1 MAEQVFTTVQDGV
14 GVITLNRPPSN
25 VLTPELRLVLDQH
38 LDQAMANPDVIG
50 IVLTGVGSSFC
61 VGVDIAE
68 YNGPL
73 SHPWVSDLCTKIENS
88 PKPIVA
94 AMQASAMGAG
104 LELALAAHARVARAD
119 TRLAMPDIKL
129 GMIPGA
135 GATQRLPRILGA
147 QRALEILLSGQV
159 FHASDP
165 RVARLITQLTQT
177 SPVDGACELALKLAH
192 SGQWKTARDKCAG
205 FSDPVSYQALVNGLK
220 AQMRDRSGA
229 AGDILH
235 CVENAQLLPL
245 AQGLA
250 FERVVFDDR
259 IASPAARCAR
269 HYLMA
274 EKFAASP
281 PRFDGAKG
289 APIRQI
295 ALLGTRDRLGEL
307 AVLLLN
313 AGFGVKITCSEAPD
327 AQAFD
332 AWITRALQNLVKQ
345 GKWSEAQFA
354 QRMTQLE
361 CSTNFANL
369 AQSDLIIDDGST
381 PPGRAF
387 DLRGDAIWC
396 VLEPET
402 TAKTRAAEMAVKK
415 PAIGLHPYQPMSER
429 QIVELSYPAQ
439 QGASDV
445 AAVMGVVRRLGKSAI
460 LTPLQAGSIR
470 GALASAF
477 YGAAMQLLH
486 HGVSPYAVDAAA
498 REIGFTAGPFALM
511 DRAGLPQVQARLER
525 FASQQAVAASPDVV
539 LDHLVKDG
547 RVGRSSGQGF
557 YIHVDG
563 QRHED
568 PALAKYLPLPNRS
581 HAGPKMSARLIGS
594 ALLGALVNEAA
605 RLLEGNH
612 IRRVSDIDL
621 ILVKG
626 FGYSSAMGGPLLQVD
641 MSGLFYLF
649 KDMQRLAQLSPIWVP
664 QDKITDMV
672 KQGNGFFGRSVG

>member
-1 MAEQVFTTVQDGV
+1 MAEQVYTIVQDGV
-14 GVITLNRPPSN
+14 GVITLNRPPAN
-25 VLTPELRLVLDQH
+25 VLTPELRLVLDQQ

-50 IVLTGVGSSFC
+50 IVLTGAGGSFC
-61 VGVDIAE
+61 VGVDISE
-68 YNGPL
+68 YNGPFG
-73 SHPWVSDLCTKIENS
+73 HPWVSELCNKIENS

-94 AMQASAMGAG
+94 AMHASAIGAG

-159 FHASDP
+159 IRASDP

-192 SGQWKTARDKCAG
+192 SGQWKVARDECPG
-205 FSDPVSYQALVNGLK
+205 FSDPVSYQASVNGVK
-220 AQMRDRSGA
+220 AQMSERSDA
-229 AGDILH
+229 AGDILR
-235 CVENAQLLPL
+235 CVESAQLLPL

-250 FERVVFDDR
+250 FERALFDDR
-259 IASPAARCAR
+259 LASPEARCAR
-269 HYLMA
+269 HYMMA

-313 AGFGVKITCSEAPD
+313 AGFGVKITCTEAPD

-332 AWITRALQNLVKQ
+332 AWIARVLQNLVKQ

-354 QRMTQLE
+354 QRMTLFE

-369 AQSDLIIDDGST
+369 AQGDLIIDDGST
-381 PPGRAF
+381 PPGQAF

-402 TAKTRAAEMAVKK
+402 TAKTRAGDLGINK

-429 QIVELSYPAQ
+429 QIVELSYPALH
-439 QGASDV
+439 GASDV

-470 GALASAF
+470 GVLASAF

-511 DRAGLPQVQARLER
+511 DRAGLPQVQTRLEGY
-525 FASQQAVAASPDVV
+525 ASQHAFAASPDTV
-539 LDHLVKDG
+539 LAHLVKDG

-557 YIHVDG
+557 YNHVDG
-563 QRHED
+563 QLHED
-568 PALAKYLPLPNRS
+568 PALAQYLPLPNQS
-581 HAGPKMSARLIGS
+581 QAGPNMSARMIGS

-605 RLLEGNH
+605 RLLEGKH
-612 IRRVSDIDL
+612 IRRASDIDL

-649 KDMQRLAQLSPIWVP
+649 KDMQKLTQLSPIWAP
-664 QDKITDMV
+664 HDKISDMV